1 MTSLLLAIILL
12 FSSYFMPVL
21 RPLVALKL
29 FLTEWSR
36 SYIVLALG
44 SFSNHFKVLH
54 ITEV

>member
-1 MTSLLLAIILL
+1 MTSLILATILL

-21 RPLVALKL
+21 RPLMALKL